1 MNTHRITAALILLAL
16 AAAPTAAAV
25 TQQLYQINPGGDY
38 QYFPSPEG
46 PGIPGGMPSN
56 FQLDFGIGGT
66 FTYEFD
72 TAGPT
77 ARLLDLNLFLT
88 GNEAIQAAPP
98 PFGRV
103 TADRVETYLASHTFV
118 TDFIGGLIHLESST
132 HPNLKLTDLVN
143 GNLAIFG
150 GYDNRPVDGDG
161 LDFQFSARVV
171 PEPVNV
177 LLITT
182 AALAMLRRRLGA
194 K

>member
-1 MNTHRITAALILLAL
+1 MNIHRIAAALVLLLTAAPA
-16 AAAPTAAAV
+16 AAAV

-46 PGIPGGMPSN
+46 PGIPGGVPN
-56 FQLDFGIGGT
+56 DFQLDFGIGGT
-66 FTYEFD
+66 FIYEFD

-77 ARLLDLNLFLT
+77 ARLLDLNLFLA

-103 TADRVETYLASHTFV
+103 TADRVETYLASHAFV
-118 TDFIGGLIHLESST
+118 TDFIGGLVHLESST
-132 HPNLKLTDLVN
+132 HPNLKLTDSVN

-150 GYDNRPVDGDG
+150 GSDARPVDGDG
-161 LDFQFSARVV
+161 LNFQFSARAA
-171 PEPVNV
+171 PEPANV

>member
-1 MNTHRITAALILLAL
+1 MNAHRIAAALLLLVL
-16 AAAPTAAAV
+16 AAAPAAAAV

-46 PGIPGGMPSN
+46 PGIPGGMPDN

-77 ARLLDLNLFLT
+77 ARLLNLNLFLI

-98 PFGRV
+98 AAARV

-118 TDFIGGLIHLESST
+118 TDFIGGLVHLESST

-161 LDFQFSARVV
+161 LNFQFSARAV
-171 PEPVNV
+171 PEPASV
-177 LLITT
+177 LLFTA
-182 AALAMLRRRLGA
+182 AALAIMRRRR
-194 K
+194 